1 MATDLVPT
9 ELNALAEL
17 SGAVEFGPLGLTFLR
32 EIEYG
37 AWERLGKALQY
48 MDSAVHWWIGDWIRY
63 GERRWGEKY
72 TQALNETPFQYD
84 TLRHDVYVAE
94 RIDPGRR
101 RPNLSWSH
109 HQEVASLPPAVQ
121 DHWLNR
127 AEKGQWNRETLRQR
141 IREERARVLE
151 APAAGEVVELVD
163 CPFCH
168 GVDLDTGTEP
178 PAFEMWRVVCRT
190 CLARGPLMATAKAAR
205 EAWNRRE
212 EA

>member
-1 MATDLVPT
+1 MATDLVPAQ
-9 ELNALAEL
+9 LKALAEIN
-17 SGAVEFGPLGLTFLR
+17 GAVEFGPLGLTFHR
-32 EIEYG
+32 DIEYG

-63 GERRWGEKY
+63 GERRWGEIY
-72 TQALNETPFQYD
+72 SQALEETPFKYD

-101 RPNLSWSH
+101 RPLLTWSH
-109 HQEVASLPPAVQ
+109 HQEVAGLPPAVQ
-121 DHWLNR
+121 DRWLDQ
-127 AEKGQWNRETLRQR
+127 AEKGHWTRETLRQH

-151 APAAGEVVELVD
+151 APAADVVDLVD

-168 GVDLDTGTEP
+168 GADLDTSTEP

-190 CLARGPLMATAKAAR
+190 CLAHGPLMATAKAAR
-205 EAWNRRE
+205 EAWNKRE
-212 EA
+212 ES